1 MFGRKKSSIL
11 DSVRANP
18 RKKGL
23 QHSASEIT
31 IEITLPDDGSTEG
44 SPKIESVKEDEEEV
58 TPSVEESKPAESKP
72 VESPLVYRPLRRSKR
87 SISYQDEQVWTREIM
102 HFYFVTIVQYMKRMH
117 AISVIPNKVH

>member
-11 DSVRANP
+11 ESVRANP

-23 QHSASEIT
+23 QHSANEIT
-31 IEITLPDDGSTEG
+31 IEITPPDDGSREG

-58 TPSVEESKPAESKP
+58 EVTPSVEESKPVESKP

-87 SISYQDEQVWTREIM
+87 SISYQDEQVWTR
-102 HFYFVTIVQYMKRMH
+102 
-117 AISVIPNKVH
+117 